1 MMVLRHG
8 VIHGALGEAGKTKK
22 QKEKGKLHPVEAQT
36 QIRNRVM
43 LLNHGGEMVSLRAY
57 IDGGVI
63 QGPVVMFITIFAG
76 AGNGGI
82 FFLI

>member
-1 MMVLRHG
+1 
-8 VIHGALGEAGKTKK
+8 
-22 QKEKGKLHPVEAQT
+22 
-36 QIRNRVM
+36 M